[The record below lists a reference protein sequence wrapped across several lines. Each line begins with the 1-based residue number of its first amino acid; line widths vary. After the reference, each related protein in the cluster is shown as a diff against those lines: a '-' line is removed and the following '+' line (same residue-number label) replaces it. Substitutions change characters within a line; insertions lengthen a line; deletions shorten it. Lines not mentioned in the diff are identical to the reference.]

1 MEPSDLEIF
10 NLNKRKESTI
20 IRLELAVSGSQ
31 VKWLDERKERC
42 EREKTSKVSQLTES
56 LEQTSVTNAVNSAIV
71 TSPFISVYF

>member
-31 VKWLDERKERC
+31 VKSLDEGKERC

-56 LEQTSVTNAVNSAIV
+56 LEQTSVTNVVNSAIV
-71 TSPFISVYF
+71 TSPIISVYF